1 MRTSEKTHLATHP
14 HTTKPSK
21 HKNNNTDNLHKTF
34 IHIPKTMSDQ
44 PPNLAELF
52 TNLLNTADANTRAA
66 IFLALQTQ
74 PPTNNVHAHSYVDD
88 IAASIHDINSTT
100 IVPANNTPTP
110 QTPLATNNTTNPT
123 TPFATNNITTG
134 STTSTSNNLDYDD
147 PEDNF
152 ILSQSEV
159 APRIHNTHSTNH
171 IISSSGLFTTL
182 LEDQRAAHHD
192 DLQLQTRRM
201 TEGRVYNYNDA
212 HVRKHIIIK
221 IAINTTANS
230 DQAPTTSIL
239 EEVIDTIINS
249 LTLSFPVDIVSII
262 NYSQP
267 IDNVKRTSST
277 YYSFAF
283 ISPRSTQKRD
293 GNFYSLEYS
302 YLYTRLADLL
312 KGPTQALHNIHNLPT
327 ITRFLNIT
335 TPNINSMNERLE
347 FLIEGIGPRSLL
359 GQEEYENSD
368 TFRHLGFLIFFA
380 LRACWK
386 QNMPI
391 THPFPPE
398 LAKYMTRNEIMHII
412 STKKVRMR
420 TPENTPKIHNILGI
434 IITTTD
440 PQATALRDAIH
451 ELCINKQNQ
460 LFLFGPHNNFTIN
473 LHTFPPNNDPTRFAL
488 GKKINSSN
496 HQLHIPSQFKIFRN
510 VRIHPNFLR
519 QHKNITQATLS
530 LDNCIAIF
538 CDFSHGH
545 GDLQLTTIFN
555 ADRTTNYL
563 NPDTITSLIVNH
575 LSHIL
580 DLKPSSTTSTHT
592 NPSTTSPTRQSYATA
607 TSHNPYATT
616 RNPGPPFPALNS
628 PSQGRGRGR
637 GRGHQQDAQRPF
649 LNTNNQITI
658 ADRSPGHLRAP
669 INNLLNF
676 NLTPSKRFHALINA
690 AGGIATAGIY
700 NLNFDQ
706 GGLRHLTA
714 GVSYAIHQAYDTWEQ
729 AFAQVCHFY
738 PHIKT
743 KDDINNMNTNCCHD
757 TSNLNNPSPAI
768 SHCVGPY
775 PNSSTHHKE
784 CYYYVEL
791 NTIAQ
796 TSRMNATKRRISQG
810 RFITD
815 SYTFDDNE
823 IGITNHNQQMED
835 SSMISTG
842 PTHPPLH
849 IDVQVPNTFTTHPP
863 PPTHQ
868 NNESTNDN
876 ESTNESI
883 IAETASYSSHD
894 LLSYQTQVSQTQQ
907 LSQTSDN
914 PSPLKRRHT
923 RNPPPT
929 PPHYIQFSVPI
940 KSNVSNITSTLLHE
954 LESTDLPPEYISHNL
969 SANAPT
975 HPTLLNQKLVFVE
988 ILHTNNRQYTSIL
1001 INVITNT
1008 WPDSFPTHT
1017 STPPTKQHEASI
1029 CLKTIPTTNWAR
1041 YCQLSTCTMYN
1052 NGHPFIQDTDEGLLS
1067 LEIHTQQLHSNI
1079 FLKLPKP
1086 ILNSIGWTRCCDKCP
1101 ELFLGISENIK
1112 IHQQSCPIY
1121 ITLQQQT
1128 HTSSFDFSTN
1138 PDWALAFAICP
1149 PTHTNDLN
1157 NLINDYP
1164 DDISTEE
1171 ALQPILMTV
1180 SQWCYDAKSPS
1191 YGTNPPKANTT
1202 TTATTI
1208 ITKANTPPH
1217 ETTTITTPTTFQ
1229 HETTTTALATISPTT
1244 VTTTATNHNPND

>member
-1 MRTSEKTHLATHP
+1 MRTPEKTHLATHP

-21 HKNNNTDNLHKTF
+21 HKIIYKQQHQKTLPLSHQYDPSTISNIPSPTSNTPPTRLHTIVDFAHTHQTANFLNLTNDNTDNLDKTF

-44 PPNLAELF
+44 PPNLVELF

-88 IAASIHDINSTT
+88 IAASIYDINSTT
-100 IVPANNTPTP
+100 LVPANNTPTP

-123 TPFATNNITTG
+123 TPLATNNITTG

-221 IAINTTANS
+221 LAINTTANS

-312 KGPTQALHNIHNLPT
+312 KGPTQALHNIPNLPT

-359 GQEEYENSD
+359 GQEEHENSD

-386 QNMPI
+386 QNMPT
-391 THPFPPE
+391 THPFPPD
-398 LAKYMTRNEIMHII
+398 LTKYMTRNEIMHII

-538 CDFSHGH
+538 CDFSHDH

-555 ADRTTNYL
+555 ADR
-563 NPDTITSLIVNH
+563 
-575 LSHIL
+575 
-580 DLKPSSTTSTHT
+580 
-592 NPSTTSPTRQSYATA
+592 
-607 TSHNPYATT
+607 
-616 RNPGPPFPALNS
+616 
-628 PSQGRGRGR
+628 
-637 GRGHQQDAQRPF
+637 
-649 LNTNNQITI
+649 NTN
-658 ADRSPGHLRAP
+658 
-669 INNLLNF
+669 
-676 NLTPSKRFHALINA
+676 
-690 AGGIATAGIY
+690 
-700 NLNFDQ
+700 
-706 GGLRHLTA
+706 
-714 GVSYAIHQAYDTWEQ
+714 
-729 AFAQVCHFY
+729 
-738 PHIKT
+738 
-743 KDDINNMNTNCCHD
+743 
-757 TSNLNNPSPAI
+757 
-768 SHCVGPY
+768 
-775 PNSSTHHKE
+775 
-784 CYYYVEL
+784 
-791 NTIAQ
+791 
-796 TSRMNATKRRISQG
+796 
-810 RFITD
+810 
-815 SYTFDDNE
+815 
-823 IGITNHNQQMED
+823 
-835 SSMISTG
+835 
-842 PTHPPLH
+842 
-849 IDVQVPNTFTTHPP
+849 
-863 PPTHQ
+863 
-868 NNESTNDN
+868 
-876 ESTNESI
+876 
-883 IAETASYSSHD
+883 
-894 LLSYQTQVSQTQQ
+894 
-907 LSQTSDN
+907 
-914 PSPLKRRHT
+914 
-923 RNPPPT
+923 
-929 PPHYIQFSVPI
+929 
-940 KSNVSNITSTLLHE
+940 
-954 LESTDLPPEYISHNL
+954 
-969 SANAPT
+969 
-975 HPTLLNQKLVFVE
+975 
-988 ILHTNNRQYTSIL
+988 
-1001 INVITNT
+1001 
-1008 WPDSFPTHT
+1008 
-1017 STPPTKQHEASI
+1017 
-1029 CLKTIPTTNWAR
+1029 
-1041 YCQLSTCTMYN
+1041 
-1052 NGHPFIQDTDEGLLS
+1052 
-1067 LEIHTQQLHSNI
+1067 
-1079 FLKLPKP
+1079 
-1086 ILNSIGWTRCCDKCP
+1086 
-1101 ELFLGISENIK
+1101 
-1112 IHQQSCPIY
+1112 
-1121 ITLQQQT
+1121 
-1128 HTSSFDFSTN
+1128 
-1138 PDWALAFAICP
+1138 
-1149 PTHTNDLN
+1149 
-1157 NLINDYP
+1157 
-1164 DDISTEE
+1164 
-1171 ALQPILMTV
+1171 
-1180 SQWCYDAKSPS
+1180 
-1191 YGTNPPKANTT
+1191 
-1202 TTATTI
+1202 
-1208 ITKANTPPH
+1208 
-1217 ETTTITTPTTFQ
+1217 
-1229 HETTTTALATISPTT
+1229 
-1244 VTTTATNHNPND
+1244 

>member
-1 MRTSEKTHLATHP
+1 MTHLTKYQNPPAQTTTSLTLLIISENSPLKLQPHMRTLKKHISP
-14 HTTKPSK
+14 HTPTQQNHQYTKQFYKQQHQKTLP
-21 HKNNNTDNLHKTF
+21 NLKRTCN
-34 IHIPKTMSDQ
+34 ILKTMSDH
-44 PPNLAELF
+44 PPTPNLAELF

-66 IFLALQTQ
+66 ILSVLQAQ
-74 PPTNNVHAHSYVDD
+74 PPANNLHIHSYVDD

-100 IVPANNTPTP
+100 LVPVNNTPTP

-123 TPFATNNITTG
+123 TPNATNNT
-134 STTSTSNNLDYDD
+134 LDYDD

-159 APRIHNTHSTNH
+159 EPRIHNTHTHSTNH

-182 LEDQRAAHHD
+182 LEDQRAAHDD

-212 HVRKHIIIK
+212 HIRKHIIIK

-249 LTLSFPVDIVSII
+249 LSLSFPVDIVSII

-283 ISPRSTQKRD
+283 ISPRSTQKREN
-293 GNFYSLEYS
+293 NFYSLEYS
-302 YLYTRLADLL
+302 YLYARLSDLL
-312 KGPTQALHNIHNLPT
+312 KGPTQALHNIPNLPT
-327 ITRFLNIT
+327 ITKFLNIT

-391 THPFPPE
+391 THPFPPD
-398 LAKYMTRNEIMHII
+398 LAKYMTRYEIMHII
-412 STKKVRMR
+412 STKKVRIR

-434 IITTTD
+434 IITTTE
-440 PQATALRDAIH
+440 PQATTLRDALH
-451 ELCINKQNQ
+451 ELCINKQNP
-460 LFLFGPHNNFTIN
+460 LFLFGPHNNFSIN
-473 LHTFPPNNDPTRFAL
+473 LHTFPPNNDPTRFTL
-488 GKKINSSN
+488 GKRINSSN

-519 QHKNITQATLS
+519 QQKNITQATLS

-580 DLKPSSTTSTHT
+580 DLKPSSTTSIHT
-592 NPSTTSPTRQSYATA
+592 NSPTTSPTRQTYATA
-607 TSHNPYATT
+607 TLHNPYATA
-616 RNPGPPFPALNS
+616 RNPGSPFPALNS
-628 PSQGRGRGR
+628 PSQGHGRGR
-637 GRGHQQDAQRPF
+637 GRQQNAQP
-649 LNTNNQITI
+649 LLYIHNQVTI

-676 NLTPSKRFHALINA
+676 NLTPSKRFHALVNA

-729 AFAQVCHFY
+729 AFAQICHFY

-743 KDDINNMNTNCCHD
+743 KDDINNMNTNCCHN

-823 IGITNHNQQMED
+823 IDTTNHNLHMED
-835 SSMISTG
+835 SSMISTEHTER
-842 PTHPPLH
+842 THLPLH
-849 IDVQVPNTFTTHPP
+849 IDVQVPNTFITHPP
-863 PPTHQ
+863 APTHQ
-868 NNESTNDN
+868 NNEPTNDN
-876 ESTNESI
+876 ESINESI
-883 IAETASYSSHD
+883 IAETNSYSSQE
-894 LLSYQTQVSQTQQ
+894 LLDNQSQVSQTQQ
-907 LSQTSDN
+907 LSQNSDN

-923 RNPPPT
+923 RNPPQHHHTTFNFPSLSKQTSQTSRAHYFTNWNQPT
-929 PPHYIQFSVPI
+929 YLP
-940 KSNVSNITSTLLHE
+940 NTSATT
-954 LESTDLPPEYISHNL
+954 SM
-969 SANAPT
+969 PT
-975 HPTLLNQKLVFVE
+975 HQ
-988 ILHTNNRQYTSIL
+988 
-1001 INVITNT
+1001 
-1008 WPDSFPTHT
+1008 
-1017 STPPTKQHEASI
+1017 
-1029 CLKTIPTTNWAR
+1029 
-1041 YCQLSTCTMYN
+1041 
-1052 NGHPFIQDTDEGLLS
+1052 
-1067 LEIHTQQLHSNI
+1067 HTQYS
-1079 FLKLPKP
+1079 
-1086 ILNSIGWTRCCDKCP
+1086 
-1101 ELFLGISENIK
+1101 
-1112 IHQQSCPIY
+1112 
-1121 ITLQQQT
+1121 
-1128 HTSSFDFSTN
+1128 
-1138 PDWALAFAICP
+1138 
-1149 PTHTNDLN
+1149 
-1157 NLINDYP
+1157 
-1164 DDISTEE
+1164 
-1171 ALQPILMTV
+1171 
-1180 SQWCYDAKSPS
+1180 
-1191 YGTNPPKANTT
+1191 
-1202 TTATTI
+1202 
-1208 ITKANTPPH
+1208 
-1217 ETTTITTPTTFQ
+1217 
-1229 HETTTTALATISPTT
+1229 
-1244 VTTTATNHNPND
+1244 